1 MSDTTGPKVLTD
13 AEVSAV
19 WNPPASQSP
28 APAEPAKQAKPVK
41 AAPVNP
47 RTGEPRRPVVVW
59 VAAGAQAA
67 AVGCFGV
74 SLGMVY
80 WTAVDR
86 FEEASWLMANVPAPM
101 ASLEQVLLAV
111 AVTAAAL
118 IGSIA
123 AVVAGF
129 YAWDGYRW
137 TRVAALIAWVLSGLA
152 LLLNVV
158 AWPAIGLTALAAVLL
173 WLPPAGAFFEAW
185 CRRRHPER
193 VFAVAPTEVFYGPLP
208 RYR

>member
-1 MSDTTGPKVLTD
+1 MSDTTGPEVLTD
-13 AEVSAV
+13 ADV
-19 WNPPASQSP
+19 PAAWDAPAQSP
-28 APAEPAKQAKPVK
+28 VTEPAKPVRV
-41 AAPVNP
+41 APVNP
-47 RTGEPRRPVVVW
+47 RTGEPRRPGVVW
-59 VAAGAQAA
+59 VAAGAEAA

-86 FEEASWLMANVPAPM
+86 FGEASWLMANVPAET
-101 ASLEQVLLAV
+101 ASLTQVLLAV

-123 AVVAGF
+123 AVITGF
-129 YAWDGYRW
+129 YAWSGYRW
-137 TRVAALIAWVLSGLA
+137 TRVASLIAWLASGLA

-158 AWPAIGLTALAAVLL
+158 AWPAIALTALAAVLL
-173 WLPPAGAFFEAW
+173 WLPPAKAFFAAW
-185 CRRRHPER
+185 RRRRHPEQA
-193 VFAVAPTEVFYGPLP
+193 FTASVAGVYYGPLP